1 MITRPGVPTFGMS
14 LVLLG
19 LVTGALS
26 RAVESG
32 FFHGV
37 FLGITVALMVF
48 GAYAIGRGV
57 WGSRGDDDE
66 PQGSMWLPS
75 RDRRE

>member
-1 MITRPGVPTFGMS
+1 MTSRPGIPALGMS

-19 LVTGALS
+19 LLTGFLS
-26 RAVESG
+26 RVVESG

-37 FLGITVALMVF
+37 FQGMTIALMVL

-57 WGSRGDDDE
+57 WGSRGDGVE
-66 PQGSMWLPS
+66 QRGAMWLPS

>member
-1 MITRPGVPTFGMS
+1 MITRSGIPTLGMS

-19 LVTGALS
+19 LLTGALS
-26 RAVESG
+26 RVVESG
-32 FFHGV
+32 FLHGL
-37 FLGITVALMVF
+37 FQGMTIALMAL

-57 WGSRGDDDE
+57 WGSRGDGDE

>member
-1 MITRPGVPTFGMS
+1 MITRSGIPTLGMS

-19 LVTGALS
+19 LVTGALT
-26 RAVESG
+26 RVVESG
-32 FFHGV
+32 FFHGL
-37 FLGITVALMVF
+37 FQGMTIALMAL

-57 WGSRGDDDE
+57 WGSRGDGDE

>member
-1 MITRPGVPTFGMS
+1 MTSRPGIPTLGMS

-19 LVTGALS
+19 LLTGFLS
-26 RAVESG
+26 RVVESG

-37 FLGITVALMVF
+37 FQGMTIALMVL

-57 WGSRGDDDE
+57 WGSRGDGVE
-66 PQGSMWLPS
+66 LRGAMWLPC

>member
-1 MITRPGVPTFGMS
+1 MITRSGIPTLGMS

-26 RAVESG
+26 RVVESG
-32 FFHGV
+32 FFHGL
-37 FLGITVALMVF
+37 FQGMTIALMAL

-57 WGSRGDDDE
+57 WGGAAGVDVAAE
-66 PQGSMWLPS
+66 P
-75 RDRRE
+75 